1 MTRYLAKRSKV
12 LVCFGT
18 RPEVIKL
25 APVIDAL
32 RRSATLDPVTVTT
45 GQHRQMLDQMLDV
58 FGIVPDVDFGLM
70 RPRQDLAELT
80 GRAIIALG
88 GAIAERE
95 PAAVIV
101 QGDTT
106 TAMCAALAAFY
117 ADVPVAHVEAGLR
130 THDPRRPFPEEINR
144 RLVGQLARWHFC
156 PTQ

>member
-58 FGIVPDVDFGLM
+58 FGIM

-106 TAMCAALAAFY
+106 TAMCAALAA
-117 ADVPVAHVEAGLR
+117 
-130 THDPRRPFPEEINR
+130 
-144 RLVGQLARWHFC
+144 
-156 PTQ
+156 